1 MGALLQCGSFMVP
14 SAPTGRDTAK
24 AVQVQKKGEKMND
37 NRRDQKPEGGIAKLV
52 IFGIV
57 MLFVFVDAIGID
69 GGSAFFIILM
79 LGAIALAAFA
89 IKKQQA
95 EEKKSAAQDDNGA
108 VPQREFKPQHFD
120 MSKFVGK
127 RAEGESLSKRL
138 TEKMRDDLSRCDD
151 DHEHVGPGYR
161 GTDAEKRAFQL
172 RQMLSNG
179 IIEKDEYNI
188 LMRKFGLK

>member
-1 MGALLQCGSFMVP
+1 MN
-14 SAPTGRDTAK
+14 
-24 AVQVQKKGEKMND
+24 ND

-52 IFGIV
+52 IFV
-57 MLFVFVDAIGID
+57 VAMLFVFIDAIGLD

-79 LGAIALAAFA
+79 IGVVVAVAVA

-95 EEKKSAAQDDNGA
+95 DGKDEAADDARSAEPERAEPA
-108 VPQREFKPQHFD
+108 RREFKPQHFD

-127 RAEGESLSKRL
+127 REGGESLSKRL

-151 DHEHVGPGYR
+151 DHEHAEPTIS
-161 GTDAEKRAFQL
+161 GTADEKRAEQL
-172 RQMLSNG
+172 RELLRNG
-179 IIEKDEYNI
+179 LIEKDEYNI